1 MNFTVEKE
9 QELLEFLL
17 EKIKNK
23 SKNTIKSLLSHEMV
37 LVNKKVIT
45 KYNYLLKKNYTV
57 EIIKKIN
64 DIDIIYE
71 DNNIIV
77 VNKPSGLLSISTEK
91 ETEKTLYKYISDYV
105 KKSRT

>member
-45 KYNYLLKKNYTV
+45 KYNYLLKKNYNV
-57 EIIKKIN
+57 
-64 DIDIIYE
+64 
-71 DNNIIV
+71 
-77 VNKPSGLLSISTEK
+77 
-91 ETEKTLYKYISDYV
+91 
-105 KKSRT
+105 